1 MEGWG
6 PSHWEPQVIGG
17 VYGCNFSDCE
27 LGSFEPLRAGDLND
41 RFSFSRPGVLMEYL
55 TRKACITCIVYFHY
69 WVFVFAFFRQTLVE
83 PVLWFHMI
91 TVHQWQDFGG
101 TCSTITYDY
110 ILYIVYQSYSC
121 TDISSRYI
129 QTQTFWSHGKNV
141 RWLACF
147 QNQRS
152 GGSVTWCDVDGGSSW
167 CRLNKFDLPSYH
179 GSSGRNWRGMWSG
192 RRICGFPILERSWH
206 LDES

>member
-1 MEGWG
+1 MLPSGILHSTMEGWG

-55 TRKACITCIVYFHY
+55 RRKACIICIVYFHY
-69 WVFVFAFFRQTLVE
+69 WVFAFAFFRQTVVE

-121 TDISSRYI
+121 TDISSRYHPDANLLI
-129 QTQTFWSHGKNV
+129 SWKECAVTGLFPKPTLRWKRYMMWCWWWEFMVQT
-141 RWLACF
+141 
-147 QNQRS
+147 
-152 GGSVTWCDVDGGSSW
+152 
-167 CRLNKFDLPSYH
+167 
-179 GSSGRNWRGMWSG
+179 
-192 RRICGFPILERSWH
+192 
-206 LDES
+206 